1 MAELSNDDKN
11 INHLKNKME
20 RMKADE
26 IRSLN
31 QKALVTLL
39 FIYSDG
45 GNEFSKKA
53 IAEFPGL
60 AQRNRI
66 MHGTVGDYM
75 ILELLRHYGYLQG
88 ESGRYS
94 KWEKIFLTE
103 KGLEKAKLL
112 HESFMASSYEALIHF
127 G

>member
-1 MAELSNDDKN
+1 MTEISNDDKN
-11 INHLKNKME
+11 INHLKNQML
-20 RMKADE
+20 RMKPNE
-26 IRSLN
+26 IISLN
-31 QKALVTLL
+31 QRALITLL

-45 GNEFSKKA
+45 GKEFSEA
-53 IAEFPGL
+53 VIAENPGL

-66 MHGTVGDYM
+66 MHGVVGDYK
-75 ILELLRHYGYLQG
+75 ILELLRYYGYLEG

-103 KGLEKAKLL
+103 KGLEKAKYL
-112 HESFMASSYEALIHF
+112 HESLMASNYEALIHV